1 MTAFFVETGEKLHR
15 EINMTDTPL
24 IEQEM
29 PKAYDPKTVE
39 DKWYKFWLEKD
50 YFKPV
55 VNPKKKPFTIIMP
68 PPNVTG
74 DLHMGHA
81 LVAAIED
88 TMIRWHRM
96 QGDPTLWLPGVDH
109 ASIAAQVVVERILA
123 KEGTTRYKIGREK
136 FLERMWEWTNT
147 CRSNIGMQ
155 HRRLGT
161 SCDWSREK
169 FTLDPGPSLAVRTT
183 FVNLYNKGLIYRG
196 ERIINWCP
204 RCATT
209 LSDLEV
215 DHKDLNGHL
224 WHLKYPLADGDGY
237 LIVATTRPETMLG
250 DTAVAVNPGDERY
263 INIIGKEIMLP
274 IMNRR
279 IPIVGDAIVDKAFGT
294 GAVKVT
300 PSHDPVDF
308 EIAQRQKLPLIN
320 LLNKDATMNENAG
333 PCKGMDRFACR
344 KWVVEEMERL
354 GLLVKIED
362 YSHAVGHCQRCAT
375 LIEPMA
381 STQWFVRM
389 EPLAKPAI
397 EVVKTG
403 KIQILPDHFTK
414 VYLNWMENIRDWCV
428 SRQLWWGQRI
438 PAYYCQECGE
448 TIVAVDAPKT
458 CPKCNSTK
466 IEQDTDVLDTWF
478 SSGLWPHSTLGW
490 PEDTADFRYFYPTT
504 VMETGYDILFFWVSR
519 MIMLGIENT
528 GEVPFKY
535 VYLHGLIRDEKG
547 EKMSKTKG
555 NVVDP
560 LKVIDQIGAD
570 ALRYAVVSGNAPGN
584 DSKMSPI
591 KLEAGRNFANK
602 LWNAT
607 RFVIKS
613 IPNEKIDLKIRQES
627 LTVEDRWILSRLS
640 RTETTVDKMMSDFQF
655 GEALSA
661 IYDFLWN
668 EYCDWYIELA
678 KVRLNPENKEAV
690 SPLPVLINVLETAL
704 RLLHPFMPFVTE
716 ELWQNLKSRLP
727 AEWQKTE
734 SIMIAKYP
742 QADKDAVDTGA
753 ENIIESVIDITRAI
767 RNIRAENKVDP
778 TKWIAADIYSGKL
791 AAAIIPYAS
800 AIQSLAKVKPL
811 EFKDGRVTGAQSE
824 KFAVA
829 VLKEADV
836 IVPMASMIDLA
847 VEREKILKEI
857 AQIDA
862 DVARLEIRL
871 KDEAFLSK
879 APAPVVA
886 KEKERLGE
894 RKERAVRLRQQVG

>member
-1 MTAFFVETGEKLHR
+1 
-15 EINMTDTPL
+15 MTDTSL

-55 VNPKKKPFTIIMP
+55 INPKKKPFTIIMP

-81 LVAAIED
+81 LTAAVED
-88 TMIRWHRM
+88 AMTRWHRM
-96 QGDPTLWLPGVDH
+96 KGDPTLWLPGVDH

-147 CRSNIGMQ
+147 CRSKIGMQ

-169 FTLDPGPSLAVRTT
+169 FTLDPGPSLAVRHT

-204 RCATT
+204 RCSTA

-250 DTAVAVNPGDERY
+250 DTAVAVNPEDERY
-263 INIIGKEIMLP
+263 TNLIGKYVMLP

-279 IPIVGDAIVDKAFGT
+279 IPVVADAIVDKAFGT

-308 EIAQRQKLPLIN
+308 EIAQRHDLQRITI
-320 LLNKDATMNENAG
+320 LNKDATMNDNAG
-333 PCKGMDRFACR
+333 PCIGMDRFACR
-344 KWVVEEMERL
+344 KWVVEELERL
-354 GLLVKIED
+354 GLMIKIED
-362 YSHAVGHCQRCAT
+362 YSHAVGHCQRCST
-375 LIEPMA
+375 VIEPLA
-381 STQWFVRM
+381 SLQWFVKM

-397 EVVKTG
+397 EVVKNG
-403 KIQILPDHFTK
+403 KIQIIPEHFNK
-414 VYLNWMENIRDWCV
+414 VYLNWMENIRDWCI
-428 SRQLWWGQRI
+428 SRQLWWGHRI
-438 PAYYCQECGE
+438 PAYYCQECGAM
-448 TIVAVDAPKT
+448 IVAVDAPKN
-458 CPKCNSTK
+458 CPKCHSTK
-466 IEQDTDVLDTWF
+466 IEQDLDVLDTWF

-490 PEDTADFRYFYPTT
+490 PNDTEDFRYFYPTT
-504 VMETGYDILFFWVSR
+504 VMETAYDILFFWVAR
-519 MIMLGIENT
+519 MIMMGLENT
-528 GEVPFKY
+528 GEIPFKY

-547 EKMSKTKG
+547 DKMSKTKG
-555 NVVDP
+555 NVTDP
-560 LKVIDQIGAD
+560 LEIINKIGAD
-570 ALRYAVVSGNAPGN
+570 ALRYAVVTGNAPGN

-613 IPNEKIDLKIRQES
+613 IPDGKIDLKIRREE

-640 RTETTVDKMMSDFQF
+640 RTEATVNKMMTDFQF
-655 GEALSA
+655 GEALST

-678 KVRLNPENKEAV
+678 KVRLNPENKDAV

-716 ELWQNLKSRLP
+716 ELWQNLKSHLP
-727 AEWQKTE
+727 AKWQKTE

-742 QADKDAVDTGA
+742 KADKDAVDTVA

-767 RNIRAENKVDP
+767 RNIRAENKVES
-778 TKWIAADIYSGKL
+778 TKWIAAEIYSGKL
-791 AAAIIPYAS
+791 TAAITPYAS

-811 EFKDGRVTGAQSE
+811 EFKDGRLSGAQGE

-836 IVPMASMIDLA
+836 TVPMASMIDLA

-862 DVARLEIRL
+862 DVARLETRL

-879 APAPVVA
+879 APAAVVA
-886 KEKERLGE
+886 KEKERLTE
-894 RKERAVRLRQQVG
+894 RKERASRLRQQIG

>member
-1 MTAFFVETGEKLHR
+1 
-15 EINMTDTPL
+15 MTDTPL

-55 VNPKKKPFTIIMP
+55 INPKKKPFTIIMP

-81 LVAAIED
+81 LVAALED
-88 TMIRWHRM
+88 TMVRWHRM

-136 FLERMWEWTNT
+136 FLERMWEWTNQ

-183 FVNLYNKGLIYRG
+183 FVNLFNKGLIYRG

-204 RCATT
+204 RCSTT

-224 WHLKYPLADGDGY
+224 WHLKYPLADGGGF
-237 LIVATTRPETMLG
+237 LTVATTRPETMLG
-250 DTAVAVNPGDERY
+250 DTAVAVNPEDERY
-263 INIIGKEIMLP
+263 TSLIGKEIMLP

-279 IPIVGDAIVDKAFGT
+279 IPIVGDAVVDKAFGT

-308 EIAQRQKLPLIN
+308 EIARRQKLPLIN

-354 GLLVKIED
+354 GLLIKIED

-397 EVVKTG
+397 EVVKNG
-403 KIQILPDHFTK
+403 KIQIIPDHFTK

-438 PAYYCQECGE
+438 PAYYCKDCGE
-448 TIVAVDAPKT
+448 TIVAVETPQA
-458 CPKCNSTK
+458 CPKCGSAR

-490 PEDTADFRYFYPTT
+490 PEDTADLRYFYPTT

-519 MIMLGIENT
+519 MIMMGIENT
-528 GEVPFKY
+528 GEIPFKY

-547 EKMSKTKG
+547 DKMSKTKG
-555 NVVDP
+555 NVIDP

-570 ALRYAVVSGNAPGN
+570 ALRFAVMNGNGPGN

-591 KLEAGRNFANK
+591 KLESARNFANK

-613 IPNEKIDLKIRQES
+613 IPDEKINLKINKES

-640 RTETTVDKMMSDFQF
+640 RTEAAVHQLMTDFQF
-655 GEALSA
+655 GEALST

-678 KVRLNPENKEAV
+678 KVRLNPENKDAV
-690 SPLPVLINVLETAL
+690 SPLPVLIHVLETAL

-727 AEWQKTE
+727 AKWQKAE

-742 QADKDAVDTGA
+742 KADKNAVDADA
-753 ENIIESVIDITRAI
+753 EDIIEAVIDITRAI
-767 RNIRAENKVDP
+767 RNIRAENKVES
-778 TKWIAADIYSGKL
+778 TKWITAGIYSGKMT
-791 AAAIIPYAS
+791 AAIAPYSS

-811 EFKDGRVTGAQSE
+811 EFKTGRLTEAQNE

-836 IVPMASMIDLA
+836 VVPLASMIDLA

-862 DVARLEIRL
+862 DVARLEARL

-886 KEKERLGE
+886 KEKERLVE
-894 RKERAVRLRQQVG
+894 RKERAARLRQQVG

>member
-1 MTAFFVETGEKLHR
+1 
-15 EINMTDTPL
+15 MTDMPL
-24 IEQEM
+24 TEEEM

-55 VNPKKKPFTIIMP
+55 INPKKRPFTIIMP

-81 LVAAIED
+81 LVAALED

-96 QGDPTLWLPGVDH
+96 KGDPTLWLPGVDH

-136 FLERMWEWTNT
+136 FLERMWEWTNQ

-250 DTAVAVNPGDERY
+250 DTAVAVNPEDERY
-263 INIIGKEIMLP
+263 ANLIGKKIMLP

-279 IPIVGDAIVDKAFGT
+279 IPIVADAIVDKAFGT

-344 KWVVEEMERL
+344 KWVVEELERL
-354 GLLVKIED
+354 GLLIKIED

-375 LIEPMA
+375 VIEPMA
-381 STQWFVRM
+381 STQWFVKM

-397 EVVKTG
+397 EVVKNG
-403 KIQILPDHFTK
+403 QIQIIPDHFTK

-438 PAYYCQECGE
+438 PAYYCQDCGE
-448 TIVAVDAPKT
+448 IIVAVDAPKT
-458 CPKCNSTK
+458 CPKCHSTK
-466 IEQDTDVLDTWF
+466 IEQDLDVLDTWF

-490 PEDTADFRYFYPTT
+490 PEDTADLRYFYPTS
-504 VMETGYDILFFWVSR
+504 VLETGYDILFFWVSR
-519 MIMLGIENT
+519 MIMMGIENT
-528 GEVPFKY
+528 GEIPFKY

-547 EKMSKTKG
+547 DKMSKTKG
-555 NVVDP
+555 NVIDP

-570 ALRYAVVSGNAPGN
+570 ALRFAVINGNGPGN

-591 KLEAGRNFANK
+591 KLESARNFANK

-613 IPNEKIDLKIRQES
+613 IPDEKINLKIIKES

-640 RTETTVDKMMSDFQF
+640 RTEATVDQLMTDFQF
-655 GEALSA
+655 GEALST

-678 KVRLNPENKEAV
+678 KVRLNPENKDAG
-690 SPLPVLINVLETAL
+690 SPLPVLIHVLETSL

-716 ELWQNLKSRLP
+716 ELWQNLKSHLP
-727 AEWQKTE
+727 DTWQKTE
-734 SIMIAKYP
+734 SIMIAEYP
-742 QADKDAVDTGA
+742 KADKQALDVEA
-753 ENIIESVIDITRAI
+753 ENIIEAVIDITRAI
-767 RNIRAENKVDP
+767 RNIRAENKVES
-778 TKWIAADIYSGKL
+778 TKWIAAEIYSSKL
-791 AAAIIPYAS
+791 TAAITPYGS

-811 EFKDGRVTGAQSE
+811 EFKDGRLTGAQGE
-824 KFAVA
+824 NFAVA

-862 DVARLEIRL
+862 DVARLEARL

-879 APAPVVA
+879 APAVVVA
-886 KEKERLGE
+886 KEKERLTE
-894 RKERAVRLRQQVG
+894 RKERATRLRQQIG

>member
-1 MTAFFVETGEKLHR
+1 
-15 EINMTDTPL
+15 MTDTPL

-29 PKAYDPKTVE
+29 PKAYDPKAVE

-55 VNPKKKPFTIIMP
+55 INPKKKPFTIIMP

-81 LVAAIED
+81 LTAAVED
-88 TMIRWHRM
+88 AMIRWHRM
-96 QGDPTLWLPGVDH
+96 KGDPTLWLPGVDH
-109 ASIAAQVVVERILA
+109 ASIAAQVVVERLLA
-123 KEGTTRYKIGREK
+123 KEGTNRYRVGRDK
-136 FLERMWEWTNT
+136 FLERMWQWTDE
-147 CRSNIGMQ
+147 CRSKIGQQ

-183 FVNLYNKGLIYRG
+183 FVNLYKKGLIYRG

-204 RCATT
+204 RCATA

-224 WHLKYPLADGDGY
+224 WYLKYPLADGDGY

-250 DTAVAVNPGDERY
+250 DTAVAVNPEDERY
-263 INIIGKEIMLP
+263 TNLMGKYVMLP

-279 IPIVGDAIVDKAFGT
+279 IPIVADAIVDKTFGT

-308 EIAQRQKLPLIN
+308 EIAQRHDLQRVT

-344 KWVVEEMERL
+344 KWVVEELERL
-354 GLLVKIED
+354 GLLIKIED
-362 YSHAVGHCQRCAT
+362 YSHAVGHCQRCST
-375 LIEPMA
+375 VIEPLA
-381 STQWFVRM
+381 SLQWFVKM
-389 EPLAKPAI
+389 DTLGKPAI
-397 EVVKTG
+397 EVVNNG
-403 KIQILPDHFTK
+403 KIQIIPEHFTK
-414 VYLNWMENIRDWCV
+414 VYLNWMENIRDWCI
-428 SRQLWWGQRI
+428 SRQLWWGHRI
-438 PAYYCQECGE
+438 PAYYCQDCGE
-448 TIVAVDAPKT
+448 MIVAVEAPKI
-458 CPKCNSTK
+458 CPKCHSAK
-466 IEQDTDVLDTWF
+466 IEQDPDVLDTWF

-490 PEDTADFRYFYPTT
+490 PDNTEDFRYFYPTT
-504 VMETGYDILFFWVSR
+504 VMETAYDILFFWVAR
-519 MIMLGIENT
+519 MIMMGIENT
-528 GEVPFKY
+528 GKIPFKY

-547 EKMSKTKG
+547 DKMSKTKG
-555 NVVDP
+555 NVTDP
-560 LKVIDQIGAD
+560 LEVIDKIGAD
-570 ALRYAVVSGNAPGN
+570 ALRYAVVTGNAPGN
-584 DSKMSPI
+584 DSKMSPV

-613 IPNEKIDLKIRQES
+613 IPDQKIDLKIHQES

-640 RTETTVDKMMSDFQF
+640 RTEANVNKMMTDFQF
-655 GEALSA
+655 GEALST

-716 ELWQNLKSRLP
+716 ELWQNLKNHLP
-727 AEWQKTE
+727 AKWQQTE

-742 QADKDAVDTGA
+742 KADKGAIDTEA

-767 RNIRAENKVDP
+767 RNIRAENKVESA
-778 TKWIAADIYSGKL
+778 KWIAADIYSGKL
-791 AAAIIPYAS
+791 TAAITPYLS

-811 EFKDGRVTGAQSE
+811 EFKAGRLTGAQGE

-862 DVARLEIRL
+862 DVARLEARL

-879 APAPVVA
+879 APAAVVA
-886 KEKERLGE
+886 KEKERLTE
-894 RKERAVRLRQQVG
+894 RKERAARLRQQIG

>member
-1 MTAFFVETGEKLHR
+1 
-15 EINMTDTPL
+15 
-24 IEQEM
+24 
-29 PKAYDPKTVE
+29 
-39 DKWYKFWLEKD
+39 
-50 YFKPV
+50 
-55 VNPKKKPFTIIMP
+55 
-68 PPNVTG
+68 
-74 DLHMGHA
+74 
-81 LVAAIED
+81 
-88 TMIRWHRM
+88 
-96 QGDPTLWLPGVDH
+96 
-109 ASIAAQVVVERILA
+109 
-123 KEGTTRYKIGREK
+123 
-136 FLERMWEWTNT
+136 
-147 CRSNIGMQ
+147 
-155 HRRLGT
+155 
-161 SCDWSREK
+161 
-169 FTLDPGPSLAVRTT
+169 
-183 FVNLYNKGLIYRG
+183 
-196 ERIINWCP
+196 
-204 RCATT
+204 
-209 LSDLEV
+209 
-215 DHKDLNGHL
+215 
-224 WHLKYPLADGDGY
+224 
-237 LIVATTRPETMLG
+237 MLG
-250 DTAVAVNPGDERY
+250 DTAVAVNPEDERY

-613 IPNEKIDLKIRQES
+613 IPNEKIDLKIRQEL

-871 KDEAFLSK
+871 QDEAFLSK

-886 KEKERLGE
+886 KEKERLVE
-894 RKERAVRLRQQVG
+894 RKERAARLRQQIG

>member
-1 MTAFFVETGEKLHR
+1 
-15 EINMTDTPL
+15 MTDAPL

-39 DKWYKFWLEKD
+39 NKWYRFWLEKD

-55 VNPKKKPFTIIMP
+55 INPKKKPFTIIMP

-81 LVAAIED
+81 LVAALED

-136 FLERMWEWTNT
+136 FLERMWEWTNQ

-204 RCATT
+204 RCSTT

-224 WHLKYPLADGDGY
+224 WHLKYPLAEGGGY

-250 DTAVAVNPGDERY
+250 DTAVAVNPEDERY
-263 INIIGKEIMLP
+263 TSLIGKDIMLP

-279 IPIVGDAIVDKAFGT
+279 IPIVGDAVVDKAFGT

-308 EIAQRQKLPLIN
+308 EIAQRQKLQLIN
-320 LLNKDATMNENAG
+320 LLNKDGTMNENAG
-333 PCKGMDRFACR
+333 QCKGMDRFACR

-354 GLLVKIED
+354 GLLIKIED

-381 STQWFVRM
+381 STQWFVKV

-397 EVVKTG
+397 EVVKNG
-403 KIQILPDHFTK
+403 KIQIIPDHFTK

-438 PAYYCQECGE
+438 PAYYCQDCGE
-448 TIVAVDAPKT
+448 TIVAINAPPN
-458 CPKCNSTK
+458 CPKCGSAR

-490 PEDTADFRYFYPTT
+490 PEDTADLRYFYPTT

-519 MIMLGIENT
+519 MIMMGIENT
-528 GEVPFKY
+528 GEIPFKY

-547 EKMSKTKG
+547 DKMSKTKG
-555 NVVDP
+555 NVIDP

-570 ALRYAVVSGNAPGN
+570 ALRFAVMNGNGPGN
-584 DSKMSPI
+584 DSKLSPI
-591 KLEAGRNFANK
+591 KLESARNFANK

-613 IPNEKIDLKIRQES
+613 IPDKKINLKINKES
-627 LTVEDRWILSRLS
+627 LTVEDRWILSRIS
-640 RTETTVDKMMSDFQF
+640 RTEAAVHQLMTDFQF
-655 GEALSA
+655 GEALST

-678 KVRLNPENKEAV
+678 KVRLNPENKEV
-690 SPLPVLINVLETAL
+690 ISPLPVLIHVLETAL

-727 AEWQKTE
+727 AKWHKTK
-734 SIMIAKYP
+734 SIMVAKYP
-742 QADKDAVDTGA
+742 RADKKDIDTEA
-753 ENIIESVIDITRAI
+753 EDIIKAVIDITRAI
-767 RNIRAENKVDP
+767 RNIRAENKVES
-778 TKWIAADIYSGKL
+778 TRWIAADIYSGKMTV
-791 AAAIIPYAS
+791 AITPYAS
-800 AIQSLAKVKPL
+800 SIQSLAKVKPL
-811 EFKDGRVTGAQSE
+811 EFKTGRLTEAHSE

-836 IVPMASMIDLA
+836 IVPVASMIDLA

-862 DVARLEIRL
+862 DVARLEARL

-879 APAPVVA
+879 APAAVVA
-886 KEKERLGE
+886 KEKERMTE
-894 RKERAVRLRQQVG
+894 RKERAARLRQQIG

>member
-1 MTAFFVETGEKLHR
+1 
-15 EINMTDTPL
+15 MTDTPL
-24 IEQEM
+24 IQPEM

-39 DKWYKFWLEKD
+39 DKWYKFWMEKD

-55 VNPKKKPFTIIMP
+55 IDPKKKPFTIIMP

-81 LVAAIED
+81 LVAALED

-96 QGDPTLWLPGVDH
+96 KGDPTLWLPGVDH
-109 ASIAAQVVVERILA
+109 ASIAAQVVVERVLA

-169 FTLDPGPSLAVRTT
+169 FTLDPGPSFAVRRT

-204 RCATT
+204 RCSTT

-215 DHKDLNGHL
+215 DHKDLHGHL
-224 WHLKYPLADGDGY
+224 WHLKYPLADSEGY

-250 DTAVAVNPGDERY
+250 DTAVAVNPEDERY
-263 INIIGKEIMLP
+263 TNLIGKDVMLP

-279 IPIVGDAIVDKAFGT
+279 IPIVADAIVDKTFGT

-333 PCKGMDRFACR
+333 PCKDMDRFACR

-354 GLLVKIED
+354 GLLIKIED

-375 LIEPMA
+375 LIEPLA
-381 STQWFVRM
+381 STQWFVKM

-397 EVVKTG
+397 KVVKNG
-403 KIQILPDHFTK
+403 KIKIIPDHFTK

-438 PAYYCQECGE
+438 PAYYCRDCGE
-448 TIVAVDAPKT
+448 TIVAVDAPKS
-458 CPKCNSTK
+458 CPKCGSSK
-466 IEQDTDVLDTWF
+466 IEQDPDVLDTWF
-478 SSGLWPHSTLGW
+478 SSGLWPHSALGW
-490 PEDTADFRYFYPTT
+490 PEDTADLRYFYPTS
-504 VMETGYDILFFWVSR
+504 VLETGYDILFFWVSR
-519 MIMLGIENT
+519 MIMMGIENT

-547 EKMSKTKG
+547 DKMSKTKG
-555 NVVDP
+555 NVIDP

-570 ALRYAVVSGNAPGN
+570 ALRFAVINGNGPGN

-591 KLEAGRNFANK
+591 KLESARNFANK

-613 IPNEKIDLKIRQES
+613 MPDDKIDIKIRKES
-627 LTVEDRWILSRLS
+627 LTIEDRWILSRLS
-640 RTETTVDKMMSDFQF
+640 RTEATVNKMMTDFQF

-678 KVRLNPENKEAV
+678 KVRLNPEARNAV
-690 SPLPVLINVLETAL
+690 SPLPVLVNVLETAL

-716 ELWQNLKSRLP
+716 ELWQNLKNHLP
-727 AEWQKTE
+727 AKWQKTE
-734 SIMIAKYP
+734 SIMVAKYP
-742 QADKDAVDTGA
+742 KADKNAIDTEA

-767 RNIRAENKVDP
+767 RNIRAENKVES
-778 TKWIAADIYSGKL
+778 TKWIAADIYSGKMT
-791 AAAIIPYAS
+791 AAIGSYSS
-800 AIQSLAKVKPL
+800 AIQTLAKVKPL
-811 EFKDGRVTGAQSE
+811 ELKDGRLTGAPGE

-836 IVPMASMIDLA
+836 TVPMASMIDLA
-847 VEREKILKEI
+847 VEREKIQKEI
-857 AQIDA
+857 TQIDA
-862 DVARLEIRL
+862 DIIRLEARL

-879 APAPVVA
+879 APAAVVA
-886 KEKERLGE
+886 KEKERLVE
-894 RKERAVRLRQQVG
+894 RKERAARLKQQMQ

>member
-1 MTAFFVETGEKLHR
+1 
-15 EINMTDTPL
+15 MTDMPL
-24 IEQEM
+24 TEEEM

-55 VNPKKKPFTIIMP
+55 INPKKRPFTIIMP

-81 LVAAIED
+81 LVAALED
-88 TMIRWHRM
+88 TIIRWHRM
-96 QGDPTLWLPGVDH
+96 KGDPTLWLPGVDH

-136 FLERMWEWTNT
+136 FLERMWEWTNQ

-250 DTAVAVNPGDERY
+250 DTAVAVNPEDERY
-263 INIIGKEIMLP
+263 ANLIGKEIMLP

-279 IPIVGDAIVDKAFGT
+279 IPIVADAIVDKAFGT

-344 KWVVEEMERL
+344 KWVVEELERL
-354 GLLVKIED
+354 GLLIKIED

-375 LIEPMA
+375 VIEPMA
-381 STQWFVRM
+381 STQWFVKM

-397 EVVKTG
+397 EVVKNG
-403 KIQILPDHFTK
+403 QIQIIPDHFTK

-438 PAYYCQECGE
+438 PAYYCQDCGE
-448 TIVAVDAPKT
+448 IIVAVDAPKT
-458 CPKCNSTK
+458 CPKCHSTK
-466 IEQDTDVLDTWF
+466 IEQDLDVLDTWF

-490 PEDTADFRYFYPTT
+490 PEDTADLRYFYPTS
-504 VMETGYDILFFWVSR
+504 VLETGYDILFFWVSR
-519 MIMLGIENT
+519 MIMMGIENT
-528 GEVPFKY
+528 GEIPFKY

-547 EKMSKTKG
+547 DKMSKTKG
-555 NVVDP
+555 NVIDP

-570 ALRYAVVSGNAPGN
+570 ALRFAVINGNGPGN

-591 KLEAGRNFANK
+591 KLESARNFANK

-613 IPNEKIDLKIRQES
+613 IPDEKINLKIIKES

-640 RTETTVDKMMSDFQF
+640 RTEATVDQLMTDFQF
-655 GEALSA
+655 GEALST

-678 KVRLNPENKEAV
+678 KVRLNPENKDAG
-690 SPLPVLINVLETAL
+690 SPLPVLIHVLETSL

-716 ELWQNLKSRLP
+716 ELWQNLKSHLP
-727 AEWQKTE
+727 DTWQKTE
-734 SIMIAKYP
+734 SIMIAEYP
-742 QADKDAVDTGA
+742 KADKQALDVEA
-753 ENIIESVIDITRAI
+753 ENIIEAVIDITRAI
-767 RNIRAENKVDP
+767 RNIRAENKVES
-778 TKWIAADIYSGKL
+778 TKWIAAEIYSSKL
-791 AAAIIPYAS
+791 TAAITPYGS

-811 EFKDGRVTGAQSE
+811 EFKDGRLTGAQGE
-824 KFAVA
+824 NFAVA

-862 DVARLEIRL
+862 DVARLEARL

-879 APAPVVA
+879 APAVVVA
-886 KEKERLGE
+886 KEKERLTE
-894 RKERAVRLRQQVG
+894 RKERATRLRQQIG

>member
-1 MTAFFVETGEKLHR
+1 
-15 EINMTDTPL
+15 MTDTPL

-81 LVAAIED
+81 LVAALED

-96 QGDPTLWLPGVDH
+96 LGDPTLWLPGVDH
-109 ASIAAQVVVERILA
+109 ASIAAQVVVERTLA

-250 DTAVAVNPGDERY
+250 DTAVAVNPEDERY
-263 INIIGKEIMLP
+263 SNLIGKEIMLP

-279 IPIVGDAIVDKAFGT
+279 IPIVADAIVDKAFGT

-300 PSHDPVDF
+300 PAHDPVDF

-344 KWVVEEMERL
+344 KWVVEELERL
-354 GLLVKIED
+354 GLLIKIED

-375 LIEPMA
+375 VIEPMA
-381 STQWFVRM
+381 STQWFVKM

-397 EVVKTG
+397 EVVKNG
-403 KIQILPDHFTK
+403 QIQIIPDHFTK

-438 PAYYCQECGE
+438 PAYYCQDCGE

-458 CPKCNSTK
+458 CPKCHSTK

-490 PEDTADFRYFYPTT
+490 PEDTADFRYFYPTS
-504 VMETGYDILFFWVSR
+504 VLETGYDILFFWVSR
-519 MIMLGIENT
+519 MIMMGIENT
-528 GEVPFKY
+528 GEIPFKY

-547 EKMSKTKG
+547 DKMSKTKG
-555 NVVDP
+555 NVIDP

-570 ALRYAVVSGNAPGN
+570 ALRFAVINGNGPGN

-591 KLEAGRNFANK
+591 KLESARNFANK

-613 IPNEKIDLKIRQES
+613 IPDEKIDLKINKES

-640 RTETTVDKMMSDFQF
+640 HTETTVDKLMTDFQF
-655 GEALSA
+655 GEALST

-716 ELWQNLKSRLP
+716 ELWQNLKGRLP

-742 QADKDAVDTGA
+742 KADQDAIDTEA

-767 RNIRAENKVDP
+767 RNIRAPVDD
-778 TKWIAADIYSGKL
+778 AFSGN
-791 AAAIIPYAS
+791 
-800 AIQSLAKVKPL
+800 Q
-811 EFKDGRVTGAQSE
+811 
-824 KFAVA
+824 
-829 VLKEADV
+829 
-836 IVPMASMIDLA
+836 
-847 VEREKILKEI
+847 
-857 AQIDA
+857 
-862 DVARLEIRL
+862 
-871 KDEAFLSK
+871 
-879 APAPVVA
+879 
-886 KEKERLGE
+886 
-894 RKERAVRLRQQVG
+894 

>member
-1 MTAFFVETGEKLHR
+1 
-15 EINMTDTPL
+15 MTDTPL

-55 VNPKKKPFTIIMP
+55 INPKKKPFTIIMP

-81 LVAAIED
+81 LVAALED
-88 TMIRWHRM
+88 TMVRWHRM

-136 FLERMWEWTNT
+136 FLERMWEWTNQ

-204 RCATT
+204 RCSTT

-224 WHLKYPLADGDGY
+224 WHLKYPLADGGGF
-237 LIVATTRPETMLG
+237 LTVATTRPETMLG
-250 DTAVAVNPGDERY
+250 DTAVAVNPEDERY
-263 INIIGKEIMLP
+263 TSLIGKEIMLP

-279 IPIVGDAIVDKAFGT
+279 IPIVGDAVVDKAFGT

-308 EIAQRQKLPLIN
+308 EIARRQKLPLIN

-354 GLLVKIED
+354 GLLIKIED

-397 EVVKTG
+397 EVVKNG
-403 KIQILPDHFTK
+403 KIQIIPDHFTK

-438 PAYYCQECGE
+438 PAYYCKDCGE
-448 TIVAVDAPKT
+448 TIVAVETPQA
-458 CPKCNSTK
+458 CPKCGSAR

-490 PEDTADFRYFYPTT
+490 PEDTADLRYFYPTT

-519 MIMLGIENT
+519 MIMMGIENT
-528 GEVPFKY
+528 GEIPFKY

-547 EKMSKTKG
+547 DKMSKTKG
-555 NVVDP
+555 NVIDP

-570 ALRYAVVSGNAPGN
+570 ALRFAVMNGNGPGN

-591 KLEAGRNFANK
+591 KLESARNFANK

-613 IPNEKIDLKIRQES
+613 IPDEKINLKINKES

-640 RTETTVDKMMSDFQF
+640 RTEAAVHQLMTDFQF
-655 GEALSA
+655 GEALST

-678 KVRLNPENKEAV
+678 KVRLNPENKDAV
-690 SPLPVLINVLETAL
+690 SPLPVLIHVLETAL

-727 AEWQKTE
+727 AKWQKAE

-742 QADKDAVDTGA
+742 KADKNAVDADA
-753 ENIIESVIDITRAI
+753 EDIIEAVIDITRAI
-767 RNIRAENKVDP
+767 RNIRAENKVES
-778 TKWIAADIYSGKL
+778 TKWITAGIYSGKMT
-791 AAAIIPYAS
+791 AAIAPYSS

-811 EFKDGRVTGAQSE
+811 EFKTGRLTEAQNE

-829 VLKEADV
+829 VLKETDV
-836 IVPMASMIDLA
+836 IVPVASMIDLA

-857 AQIDA
+857 AGIDA
-862 DVARLEIRL
+862 DVARLEARL

-886 KEKERLGE
+886 KEKERLTE
-894 RKERAVRLRQQVG
+894 RKERAARLRQQVG